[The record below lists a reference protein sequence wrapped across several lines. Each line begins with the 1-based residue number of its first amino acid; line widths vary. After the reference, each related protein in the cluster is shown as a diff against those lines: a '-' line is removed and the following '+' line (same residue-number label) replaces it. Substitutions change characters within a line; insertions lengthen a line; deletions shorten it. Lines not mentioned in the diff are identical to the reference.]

1 MVGEEIALGLAKV
14 RGAGLERKRKKS
26 SFFGVFKE
34 RKKRKVGLVFWRE
47 SKKKKVSEEGCS
59 SWPFSVDKRES

>member
-1 MVGEEIALGLAKV
+1 MAKV
-14 RGAGLERKRKKS
+14 SGAGLERKRRKS
-26 SFFGVFKE
+26 SFFGGFKE
-34 RKKRKVGLVFWRE
+34 RKKRKVRLVFRE